1 MFRFEKPDYKI
12 KDQIESKFYANFEL
26 EPLEKGFGYTMGNAL
41 RRVML
46 SSLPGDAISSIKIDG
61 VMHEFQTIE
70 GVIEDVSLIV
80 LNVKSIVVKN
90 HSNENKVLHLT
101 ATKEGVVTAANIDKD
116 ADIEIVNPDQPI
128 ATLSKGGILNMKLTV
143 THGKGYVK
151 ADDNKDKHRN
161 AEVGTISIDAL
172 YSPIVRVSY
181 EVESARVGQSTNYD
195 KLIMHVETNGA
206 MKPEEA
212 MSLSSKILIEHFN
225 ILADS
230 NPIAAHTNDFMNEKE
245 NVKTSK
251 LLDTLIE
258 DLDLTPRAH
267 NCLRR
272 ANIVTLS
279 DLVNK
284 TEAEVQK
291 LRNLGK
297 KSFTEIVEKVSEL
310 GLEFQQDR
318 N

>member
-1 MFRFEKPDYKI
+1 MFRFEKPDYKV
-12 KDQIESKFYANFEL
+12 KEQVESKFYANFEL
-26 EPLEKGFGYTMGNAL
+26 EPLEKGFGYTIGNAL

-46 SSLPGDAISSIKIDG
+46 SSLPGDAVSSIKIDG
-61 VMHEFQTIE
+61 VMHEFQTVDGI
-70 GVIEDVSLIV
+70 IEDVSLIV
-80 LNVKSIVVKN
+80 LNIKSIVIKN
-90 HSNENKVLHLT
+90 HSSENKVLHLT
-101 ATKEGVVTAANIDKD
+101 ATKEGVVTAADIEKD
-116 ADIEIVNPDQPI
+116 ADIEIVNPDQHI
-128 ATLSKGGILNMKLTV
+128 ATIAKGGSLNMKLTV

-151 ADDNKDKHRN
+151 ADDNKEIHKN
-161 AEVGTISIDAL
+161 LEVGTIAIDSL

-181 EVESARVGQSTNYD
+181 DVESARVGQSTNYD
-195 KLIMHVETNGA
+195 KLVMHVETNGA

-212 MSLSSKILIEHFN
+212 MALASKILIEHLN
-225 ILADS
+225 IVADT
-230 NPIAAHTNDFMNEKE
+230 NPIAANTNDFMNEKE
-245 NVKTSK
+245 NVKASK

-272 ANIVTLS
+272 ANIVTLA
-279 DLVNK
+279 DLVGK
-284 TEAEVQK
+284 TEVEVQK

-297 KSFTEIVEKVSEL
+297 KSFTEIVEKVGEL